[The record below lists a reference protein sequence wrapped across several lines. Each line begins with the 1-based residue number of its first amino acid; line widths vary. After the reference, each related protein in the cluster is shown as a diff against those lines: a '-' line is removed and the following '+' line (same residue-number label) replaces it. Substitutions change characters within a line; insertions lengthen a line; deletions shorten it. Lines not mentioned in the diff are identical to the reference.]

1 MSDLSINSTIT
12 ILFDKLNLS
21 TNSAVSNSTSTKTLS
36 TTSQQEEISVDDD
49 ASHFLM
55 LKDNINEAGYLFSSV
70 SVTTSNLSKIGD
82 YLAEM
87 KENIDQ
93 RQSLDR
99 NTDEYSN
106 LLVAYETKERE
117 MSAFIGELFH
127 SGSFEIQHQLAT
139 AGSSVNQDSLIEF
152 VNIYEDPETRETL
165 LGTIAAIEVDFASL
179 LEANHNQKLAPTA
192 KNLLQAVIQI
202 KRAQIQISLNRIHI
216 IRHIPLTP
224 QL

>member
-12 ILFDKLNLS
+12 VLFDKLNLS

-36 TTSQQEEISVDDD
+36 TTSQQEEISVDDE

-87 KENIDQ
+87 KENVDQ
-93 RQSLDR
+93 RQSLDQ

-106 LLVAYETKERE
+106 LSIAYETKERE
-117 MSAFIGELFH
+117 MSAFIGDLFQYVCKTYLKM
-127 SGSFEIQHQLAT
+127 IQEEAT
-139 AGSSVNQDSLIEF
+139 G
-152 VNIYEDPETRETL
+152 
-165 LGTIAAIEVDFASL
+165 
-179 LEANHNQKLAPTA
+179 
-192 KNLLQAVIQI
+192 
-202 KRAQIQISLNRIHI
+202 
-216 IRHIPLTP
+216 
-224 QL
+224 

>member
-12 ILFDKLNLS
+12 VLFDKLNLS

-36 TTSQQEEISVDDD
+36 TTSQQEEISVDDE

-87 KENIDQ
+87 KENVDQ
-93 RQSLDR
+93 RQSLDQ

-106 LLVAYETKERE
+106 LSIAYETKERE
-117 MSAFIGELFH
+117 MSAFIGDLFH

-165 LGTIAAIEVDFASL
+165 LGTLAAIEVDFASL
-179 LEANHNQKLAPTA
+179 LEANHNPETCTHCKELAGSTNSNQPSS
-192 KNLLQAVIQI
+192 N
-202 KRAQIQISLNRIHI
+202 
-216 IRHIPLTP
+216 
-224 QL
+224 